1 MIPLNIYLREGSDA
15 QVEHGIIEYGNA
27 IKELISANIFPGD
40 MLYKNFGVTRHGR
53 VVFYDY
59 DEIEY
64 LTDCN
69 VRQVPVA
76 RHEEDE
82 MSSEPWYAVGPH
94 DIFPQT
100 YDTFLLGDERVR
112 RHFMQHHADFFDP
125 GLWQT
130 HKDRILKGET
140 LEYFPYDGALRFVRR
155 YAQQFAGAA
164 HDRSRSATP
173 ASPSPSIASSASGAS
188 GSATT
193 GSHIN
198 TDTNVH
204 A

>member
-1 MIPLNIYLREGSDA
+1 
-15 QVEHGIIEYGNA
+15 
-27 IKELISANIFPGD
+27 
-40 MLYKNFGVTRHGR
+40 
-53 VVFYDY
+53 
-59 DEIEY
+59 
-64 LTDCN
+64 
-69 VRQVPVA
+69 
-76 RHEEDE
+76 
-82 MSSEPWYAVGPH
+82 MSSEPWYTVGPH

-112 RHFMQHHADFFDP
+112 RHFMRHHADFFDP

-173 ASPSPSIASSASGAS
+173 ASSSPAFTSSASGAS

-193 GSHIN
+193 ASRIN
-198 TDTNVH
+198 INTNVH